1 MTGSALDEIPGVG
14 KVRAARLVK
23 EFGSVQKV
31 QQAALEELEGLSW
44 LPTRTAKAIYEQFSS
59 PLNAIGG
66 THGR

>member
-1 MTGSALDEIPGVG
+1 MIGSALDEIPGVG

-44 LPTRTAKAIYEQFSS
+44 LPSRTATAIYEQFSS
-59 PLNAIGG
+59 PVKAIGSRD
-66 THGR
+66 GR